1 MTDKDDLD
9 EIIEKLNITNSILK
23 KILSCKNKTIK
34 KVSSLDDGEIKKY
47 IQQIIQ
53 MIEKM
58 EERNKKTYSE
68 KLKDIEKQ
76 KDKSKKKQSLIELL
90 EEINE
95 NIDGKIRTYVRLKP
109 LPLGED
115 SVVKKI
121 KGEKIKG
128 EGLNI
133 ICKDGE
139 DKTYGPFKKIFD
151 GTKTNSDIFLEIE
164 SFFNWENIKNKT
176 AIFMNY
182 GVSGSG
188 KTFTFFGKTK
198 LPDEEK
204 GMILNNEDR
213 GLIGMLINKHVKERK
228 KIKLVKILEECLDMP
243 PIQTPIRDNFHQD
256 LKKSDDDFISKY
268 TGESANIDIN
278 KIKGKVNGKEYFKD
292 CWDYSKEIKDEVE
305 ILDIMS
311 KIAKKRIENKT
322 IKKTPFNDE
331 SNRSHLYLL
340 FEISS
345 KKDYEK
351 GYIVFL
357 DTAGRESP
365 LEILREYLGLESTD
379 HVDNLFSFEKKNF
392 KTNFYSQKIKNKI
405 KEENKISDEK
415 KLSVSEARLLDINT
429 IQRIYEIHRLIEE
442 SLYINESLNH
452 LVKFLEPSIKI
463 EQIKPY
469 LKFYTMDSKPNT
481 IKTLDVPI
489 KNTKISEILKSQTS
503 LTTRY
508 NFLMICNTTQERK
521 QCNTIQSTFNFVD
534 KIKSTPTINL
544 VMDGMNKVKSKRK
557 NKKKSIKKKSK
568 KKGTINK

>member
-1 MTDKDDLD
+1 MTDKDVLD
-9 EIIEKLNITNSILK
+9 EIIEKLNITNSNLT

-34 KVSSLDDGEIKKY
+34 KKVSSVDDGEIKKY
-47 IQQIIQ
+47 IQQINE

-58 EERNKKTYSE
+58 EEINKKTYSE

-76 KDKSKKKQSLIELL
+76 KDISKKKQSLIELL

-109 LPLGED
+109 LPPGED

-121 KGEKIKG
+121 GDR
-128 EGLNI
+128 LNI
-133 ICKDGE
+133 TCKVGK

-151 GTKTNSDIFLEIE
+151 GEKRNSDIFQEIE
-164 SFFNWENIKNKT
+164 DFFKWENIKQKT
-176 AIFMNY
+176 TIFMNY

-198 LPDEEK
+198 LPKEEK
-204 GMILNNEDR
+204 GMILNYEDR
-213 GLIGMLINKHVKERK
+213 GLIGMLINKYVKEYK
-228 KIKLVKILEECLDMP
+228 QIKLKDIFEECLDMP
-243 PIQTPIRDNFHQD
+243 PIRTPTADRDNKFPDD

-268 TGESANIDIN
+268 TGESANIEIN
-278 KIKGKVNGKEYFKD
+278 KIKGKVNKSEYFKD
-292 CWDYSKEIKDEVE
+292 CWDYSKAIKEED

-311 KIAKKRIENKT
+311 KIAKKRKENKT

-331 SNRSHLYLL
+331 SSRSHLYLL

-345 KKDYEK
+345 KKDDEK

-379 HVDNLFSFEKKNF
+379 HVDNLFSFKKNNF
-392 KTNFYSQKIKNKI
+392 KTNFYSKKIKEKI
-405 KEENKISDEK
+405 KEENGIIDVN
-415 KLSVSEARLLDINT
+415 KLSVSEKILLDKNT

-442 SLYINESLNH
+442 SLYINESLNQ
-452 LVKFLEPSIKI
+452 LVKFLAPSIEIEKI
-463 EQIKPY
+463 TPE

-481 IKTLDVPI
+481 IKTLFNSVPTDNI
-489 KNTKISEILKSQTS
+489 KTSEILKSLTSS
-503 LTTRY
+503 LTPRY
-508 NFLMICNTTQERK
+508 KFLMICNTTQERE

-544 VMDGMNKVKSKRK
+544 VMDGMNKLKSKRK
-557 NKKKSIKKKSK
+557 NKKKSHKKRSK
-568 KKGTINK
+568 K